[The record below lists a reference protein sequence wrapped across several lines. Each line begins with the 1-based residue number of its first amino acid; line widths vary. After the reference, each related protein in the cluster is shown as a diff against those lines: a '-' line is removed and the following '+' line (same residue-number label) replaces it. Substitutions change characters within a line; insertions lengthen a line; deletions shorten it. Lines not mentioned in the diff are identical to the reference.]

1 MSKPEVETRTASGA
15 SVQPFSRL
23 YLAVVLTVWCLI
35 LAAAAFYAPKLP
47 GVLRAADAAS
57 PGSESTAAR
66 ELLTKEVR
74 GGDIQDLV
82 VVLTSEKSVEDPA
95 YGDAAES
102 LRQQIQQ
109 IDSIRNVSSY
119 WASGEK
125 SLVGKDGRTALL
137 LVEAATTAD
146 EAQAR
151 IVPALRDA
159 TAELESAGVEAHVT
173 GWAAV
178 QTDLFDE
185 AMGGAR
191 RSEKLAIPVVLVV
204 LLLIFGSVVAGL
216 LPLGLGIVSVGT
228 TMAIFYFYA
237 QYLPIDSTAP
247 VVISMLGMGVGVDY
261 SLLLVS
267 RFREELARGLD
278 RAAAVRR
285 TVATAGKAVIFSGS
299 TVVISVASLW
309 VINNPVFRSITA
321 AMVLV
326 VIISVLAAV
335 SLLPVVLYLLGPRV
349 DALRLPRLGRP
360 EANSAGGFWHRWSL
374 RVMERP
380 WRFALAAGLPLL
392 LLALPAWRME
402 TGWPN
407 VSLLTP
413 QADSRQGFELLRKQF
428 DAGMMEPLELVVQVK
443 DGAVTDGTNLPKL
456 YELAEQVKQD
466 PGVASVVSLVSLKPE
481 WDLSH
486 YREIYLEKPAELASL
501 PSSLGEQSQQL
512 DQLITGLR
520 DLRTGLSQMA
530 GKMPALGNGMA
541 AGAGG
546 IEEIRA
552 GLGQTEQGLTA
563 MAGQLEQGSS
573 RVADM
578 SDALD
583 SVNGILTQAIADL
596 DGMQPLSKADPRY
609 PAVYQGVATARAMVA
624 GVQGQPG
631 LAAGLRQTA
640 DSLRTAG
647 AGLRQIASGV
657 ASARQGLARVSG
669 GLSQGPTGIQE
680 ASRGV
685 DQMGSGIDQM
695 IAELEKA
702 QADLRKANEEA
713 GSLNL
718 QPVVSRGDFGLR
730 LVAASGGK
738 EAAELLPQ
746 LANVDRGADVARL
759 IVVPKSGTDSSET
772 GNLVHR
778 LRETTLPPLAKDL
791 GTVLV
796 GGGPAQQTDLNDQL
810 TDALPKVIA
819 LVLTVTFLVLMGM
832 LRSVLLPL
840 KAIIMNSLSVLAAY
854 GLLVL
859 VFQHGYLTHFLGF
872 TPLGY
877 VGSPSVVILFA
888 VLFGLSMDYEVFMLS
903 RVKEAYHETG
913 HNEEAVAIGLE
924 QTARIITG
932 SALIMVAVF
941 GAFLVN
947 GMITIK
953 ELGLGL
959 AVAVF
964 LDATLI
970 RTILVPAFMR
980 LMGDWNWWA
989 PRWLLRILPNLDIRH
1004 D

>member
-1 MSKPEVETRTASGA
+1 MSKPER
-15 SVQPFSRL
+15 PFSRV
-23 YLAVVLTVWCLI
+23 YVAVVLTVWCLI
-35 LAAAAFYAPKLP
+35 LAAAVFYAPKLP

-57 PGSESTAAR
+57 PGSESTRAQ
-66 ELLTKEVR
+66 ELLTREVR
-74 GGDIQDLV
+74 GGAVQDLV
-82 VVLTSEKSVEDPA
+82 VVLTSEKSVDDPA
-95 YGDAAES
+95 YRAAAES
-102 LRQQIQQ
+102 LQHQIQQ
-109 IDSIRNVSSY
+109 IDAIKSVSSY
-119 WASGEK
+119 WESGEQ

-137 LVEAATTAD
+137 MVEASVTAD

-151 IVPALRDA
+151 IVPALRKA
-159 TAELESAGVEAHVT
+159 TADLGSTEVKAHVT

-185 AMGGAR
+185 AMSGAR
-191 RSEKLAIPVVLVV
+191 RSEKLAIPVVLIV

-216 LPLGLGIVSVGT
+216 LPLGLGLVSVGT
-228 TMAIFYFYA
+228 TMALFYFYA

-261 SLLLVS
+261 SLLMVS

-309 VINNPVFRSITA
+309 LINNPVFRSLTA

-335 SLLPVVLYLLGPRV
+335 TLLPAVLYLLGPRV
-349 DALRLPRLGRP
+349 DRLRIPRLGGA
-360 EANSAGGFWHRWSL
+360 EGSGGFWHRWSL
-374 RVMERP
+374 KVMEKP
-380 WRFALAAGLPLL
+380 WQFALAAGIPLL
-392 LLALPAWRME
+392 LLAMPAWRME

-413 QADSRQGFELLRKQF
+413 QADSRQGFELLRNQF
-428 DAGMMEPLELVVQVK
+428 DAGMMEPLDLVVQVE
-443 DGAVTDGTNLPKL
+443 DGVVTDAQNLPKL
-456 YELAEQVKQD
+456 YQLAEQVKQD
-466 PGVASVVSLVSLKPE
+466 PGVASVISLVSLKPE
-481 WDLSH
+481 WSLDD
-486 YREIYLEKPAELASL
+486 YREIYLEKPAQLADL
-501 PSSLGEQSQQL
+501 PASLGEKSQEL
-512 DQLITGLR
+512 DQLIAGLRELKTGLAR
-520 DLRTGLSQMA
+520 MESE
-530 GKMPALGNGMA
+530 MPALGEGMA

-546 IEEIRA
+546 VEEIRA
-552 GLGQTEQGLTA
+552 GLGQTQQGLTA
-563 MAGQLEQGSS
+563 MADQLEQGGGQI
-573 RVADM
+573 AGLAG
-578 SDALD
+578 ALD
-583 SVNGILTQAIADL
+583 TLEGTLTQALADL
-596 DGMQPLSKADPRY
+596 DAMQPQTKGDPRY

-624 GVQGQPG
+624 GAQGQPG
-631 LAAGLRQTA
+631 LAAGLRQAA
-640 DSLRTAG
+640 DSLGTAG
-647 AGLRQIASGV
+647 AGLRQMAAGL
-657 ASARQGLARVSG
+657 ASAQQGLAQVSG

-680 ASRGV
+680 ASGGIG
-685 DQMGSGIDQM
+685 QMGSGIDQM

-702 QADLRKANEEA
+702 QAQLQGATEEA
-713 GSLNL
+713 GAIDLR
-718 QPVVSRGDFGLR
+718 PVLGRGDFGLR
-730 LVAASGGK
+730 LAAQSGGK
-738 EAAELLPQ
+738 EAAQWLPQ

-759 IVVPKSGTDSSET
+759 IVVPKYGTDSAET
-772 GNLVHR
+772 GNLIHR
-778 LRETTLPPLAKDL
+778 LREATIPPLAKEL

-796 GGGPAQQTDLNDQL
+796 GGGPAMQTDLNDQL
-810 TDALPKVIA
+810 SSALPKVIG
-819 LVLTVTFLVLMGM
+819 LVLAVTFLVLVMM
-832 LRSVLLPL
+832 LRSILLPL

-859 VFQHGYLTHFLGF
+859 VFQHGYLASLLGF

-924 QTARIITG
+924 QTARIIAG
-932 SALIMVAVF
+932 SATIMVAVF
-941 GAFLVN
+941 GAFLIN

-970 RTILVPAFMR
+970 RIILVPAFMR

-989 PRWLLRILPNLDIRH
+989 PQWLLRILPDLRH